1 MYFGSGDNIILYLLG
16 VLLVA
21 LLILGG
27 IVYVVWRFFL
37 KDNVAIHPFVS
48 QKKATAQLLFLFFPA
63 LLLVSI
69 ISVFDGEG
77 TLSLTLALISAV
89 TIGTAIWLRFG
100 YGVVWGVLWLIP
112 TWVQFANE
120 QAERLPASDT
130 FDPQDSLELAT
141 IIGTVVLF
149 TLMYVV
155 GRQVS
160 KYEARMKRMA
170 DTFMNIGILGIGVSA
185 LGVSGLPVV
194 EAVSEVYFEM
204 SPYTWSIVIGVGV
217 LVGISIAFQLVRS
230 QTMRITEGIGLGVFI
245 VWWVLM
251 GVLGQPPDAEEV
263 VDPEV
268 LNIIFNVLA
277 LGVILGAILLGGQRQ
292 EKRLINLGAIFLILW
307 VLITYISWSSTL
319 FNSGVIFIV
328 GGLLLLAVGYGVE
341 RFRRSMIEST
351 NEGA

>member
-1 MYFGSGDNIILYLLG
+1 
-16 VLLVA
+16 
-21 LLILGG
+21 
-27 IVYVVWRFFL
+27 
-37 KDNVAIHPFVS
+37 
-48 QKKATAQLLFLFFPA
+48 
-63 LLLVSI
+63 
-69 ISVFDGEG
+69 
-77 TLSLTLALISAV
+77 
-89 TIGTAIWLRFG
+89 
-100 YGVVWGVLWLIP
+100 LWLIP
-112 TWVQFANE
+112 TWVQFAKE

-170 DTFMNIGILGIGVSA
+170 DTYMNIGILGIGGSA
-185 LGVSGLPVV
+185 LVVSGLPVV
-194 EAVSEVYFEM
+194 EAVIEVYFEM

-217 LVGISIAFQLVRS
+217 LIGISIAFQLVRS

-251 GVLGQPPDAEEV
+251 GVLGQSADAEEV